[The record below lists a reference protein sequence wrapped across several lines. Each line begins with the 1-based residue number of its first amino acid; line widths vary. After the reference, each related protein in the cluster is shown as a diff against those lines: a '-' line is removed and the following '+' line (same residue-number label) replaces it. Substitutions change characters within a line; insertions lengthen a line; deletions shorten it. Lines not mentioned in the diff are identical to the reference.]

1 MGEKEWSCHFIEQCG
16 NGLLPNRTLGY
27 FGTLGYQGD
36 VKLKNN
42 FFSRDHKNQKKMMK
56 LKEELYTSCREGA
69 AGRVK
74 AILLK
79 NPELINQVRPSV
91 LEIHLKSLHYACLRD
106 WTSIIGPFFMQQL
119 FTTN

>member
-1 MGEKEWSCHFIEQCG
+1 
-16 NGLLPNRTLGY
+16 
-27 FGTLGYQGD
+27 
-36 VKLKNN
+36 
-42 FFSRDHKNQKKMMK
+42 MK

-79 NPELINQVRPSV
+79 NPELVNQVRRSV
-91 LEIHLKSLHYACLRD
+91 LETLKSFTHHAYLRD
-106 WTSIIGPFFMQQL
+106 WTSIIGPLFMQQL